1 MYWFLEEVSGIILLC
16 LDKPWTLWTKNG
28 LEISWQG
35 FDERMERMK
44 RMKIGDWCRSN
55 N

>member
-1 MYWFLEEVSGIILLC
+1 MLGQALDVMDEEWVVIF
-16 LDKPWTLWTKNG
+16 
-28 LEISWQG
+28 WQG